1 MAAKRLPLWL
11 VLVIGSILGLIGY
24 GLKYLAITFHISFLL
39 SSSIFAPTFI
49 AGNSICWRNTVCY
62 VAIIDNFPSH
72 RQVLV
77 GIITS
82 YQGLSAKMFTDIVH
96 AVMPS
101 ATVIS
106 NSISTKILPLVNV
119 IFTGLFLLAPLI
131 VIPIVK
137 KVTEKFAGKWD
148 KNTEKELCGE
158 KVNGD
163 VGKMEEGVKE
173 REDDKKAP

>member
-1 MAAKRLPLWL
+1 MGHGGSSYLASIGEWNKLELSCPTQTIALSIPSSTQQHCFCFRCWKSFLSGMAAKRLPLWL

-77 GIITS
+77 GMITS

-101 ATVIS
+101 ATGKKL
-106 NSISTKILPLVNV
+106 NT
-119 IFTGLFLLAPLI
+119 IFY
-131 VIPIVK
+131 
-137 KVTEKFAGKWD
+137 
-148 KNTEKELCGE
+148 
-158 KVNGD
+158 
-163 VGKMEEGVKE
+163 
-173 REDDKKAP
+173 